1 MTLNGLEGPLRTLF
15 QNRCVFYGAHHE
27 NLNEDRV
34 IDPYCQR
41 RRCSQMTLD
50 SGNIRFMRIFAGVPW
65 RGDVKRQWG
74 CRKRQFS
81 VISLAIPSLTLEMR
95 LALLYSDTQSIVGF
109 SMIPKCMTLS
119 GYFTF
124 YSAFA
129 PLCLAFHRATFEN
142 NCVKT
147 NEDRHILS
155 AAEIFGRDSSFW

>member
-81 VISLAIPSLTLEMR
+81 VISLAIPSVSLEVR
-95 LALLYSDTQSIVGF
+95 PALLYSDTHAVRRRLF
-109 SMIPKCMTLS
+109 SNPKCKWPCLS
-119 GYFTF
+119 LNGYFTLN
-124 YSAFA
+124 SAF
-129 PLCLAFHRATFEN
+129 PLLA
-142 NCVKT
+142 
-147 NEDRHILS
+147 LS
-155 AAEIFGRDSSFW
+155 GFSPCDFPK